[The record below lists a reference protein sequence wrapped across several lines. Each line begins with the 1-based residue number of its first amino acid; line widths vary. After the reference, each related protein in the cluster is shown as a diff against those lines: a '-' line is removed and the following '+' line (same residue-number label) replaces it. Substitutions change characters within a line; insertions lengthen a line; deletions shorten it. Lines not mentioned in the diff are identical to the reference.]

1 MLTATESN
9 PAPECYCDVLPHEDW
24 DQCPAHGTAAQE
36 AKAQQAQARK
46 AQGHRRVSVGRTQP
60 LWESASECT
69 AIDEIWEAVE
79 RMYFDGRITWQQ
91 RGFFRWAARKAQET
105 ESRCCQCGAPVQEL

>member
-9 PAPECYCDVLPHEDW
+9 TAPECYCDVLPHEDW
-24 DQCPAHGTAAQE
+24 DQCPTHGTKAQE
-36 AKAQQAQARK
+36 AKAQHAKEQA
-46 AQGHRRVSVGRTQP
+46 HRRVSVGRTRP
-60 LWESASECT
+60 LWDSPSEST

-79 RMYFDGRITWQQ
+79 RMYFDGRITSQQ